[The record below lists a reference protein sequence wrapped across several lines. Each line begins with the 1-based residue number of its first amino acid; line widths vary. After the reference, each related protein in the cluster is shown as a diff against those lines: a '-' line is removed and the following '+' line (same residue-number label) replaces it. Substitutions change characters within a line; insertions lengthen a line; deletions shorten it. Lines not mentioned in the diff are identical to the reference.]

1 IDVIGGVNHDEESMT
16 LGTIVKDPNHV
27 TLADFQNAFKSME
40 LLGFHNVNVPIVTEH
55 YLKGVNTSSPA
66 ALRAALTAL
75 FSDIN
80 FICPTYLFAKRF
92 AQTVK
97 ESQRV
102 YFYELLYRSDYYS
115 KQIGCDLTTMGICH
129 MSDLPFVFG
138 LPLRYPNEYTP
149 NDIIISKYMM
159 KMWITFAKTGHMDS
173 DWPQLLNDEPMG
185 APKVHGLDPKDLR
198 LVLSDPFH
206 ETCDGVWADYFL

>member
-1 IDVIGGVNHDEESMT
+1 IDLLGGINHDEGSMT

-40 LLGFHNVNVPIVTEH
+40 LLGFHNVNVPKVTEH

-66 ALRAALTAL
+66 ALRIALTAL

-102 YFYELLYRSDYYS
+102 YFYELLYAS
-115 KQIGCDLTTMGICH
+115 KYFANETWCDLTTMGICH
-129 MSDLPFVFG
+129 MQDHPFVWG
-138 LPLRYPNEYTP
+138 LPLRYPNNYSSDD
-149 NDIIISKYMM
+149 NYFSKYVM
-159 KMWITFAKTGHMDS
+159 KMWTTFAKTGHMDS

-198 LVLSDPFH
+198 LVLNDPFH